1 MEHKSFFSGDRFI
14 LLTALAALISGAI
27 GWFYFPLIFRIADI
41 VAEIFMNLLK
51 LISLPIIFLSIV
63 STISNMKSFEE
74 MRILGKKVLKYTIS
88 TTLIAAGIGLALFK
102 LINPVTLAS
111 GLTRG
116 LVAPSHTQSY
126 MAFLLKIIPSNLI
139 EAFGDNAN
147 VMSIVFIAF
156 LLSYAVLSLAPEEK
170 GVLQKLFSSLF
181 GAVLK
186 ITNLIIYVMP
196 IGVWAFITLFM
207 REMLGNYYTG
217 QNGVVGLQ
225 SIALY
230 TATIILANIVQG
242 TVVLPALLR
251 LKGIKPMV
259 ALRAMYKALV
269 VAFFSKSSNATL
281 PLTIK
286 CAEQNAGVSKRVA
299 RFTLPM
305 CAVINMNGCAAF
317 ILITVLYVS
326 MSHGVTFSYL
336 DMIAWI
342 FIATLAAVGNAGVPM
357 GCYFLTSAFLVGM
370 NVPLHLMGV
379 ILPIYTIID
388 MIETALNVWS
398 DSVIAIVVD
407 KELKE

>member
-1 MEHKSFFSGDRFI
+1 MEQKSFFSGDRFI
-14 LLTALAALISGAI
+14 LLTALAAFISGVI
-27 GWFYFPLIFRIADI
+27 GWFYFPPIFHIADI

-63 STISNMKSFEE
+63 STLSNMKSFEE

-88 TTLIAAGIGLALFK
+88 TTLVAASVGLILFRI
-102 LINPVTLAS
+102 INPVTLAGS
-111 GLTRG
+111 LTRG
-116 LVAPSHTQSY
+116 LSAPSHTQSY
-126 MAFLLKIIPSNLI
+126 LSFLLKIIPSNLI

-147 VMSIVFIAF
+147 VMSVVFIAF
-156 LLSYAVLSLAPEEK
+156 LLSYAVLSLAPAEK

-207 REMLGNYYTG
+207 REMLSNYYTG
-217 QNGVVGLQ
+217 QNGVIGLQ

-230 TATIILANIVQG
+230 TATVVLANILQG
-242 TVVLPALLR
+242 TVVLPMLLR
-251 LKGIKPMV
+251 FKKIKPMF
-259 ALRAMYKALV
+259 AARAMYKALV

-286 CAEQNAGVSKRVA
+286 CAETNAGVSQRVA

-317 ILITVLYVS
+317 ILITVMYVS

-379 ILPIYTIID
+379 ILPIYTMID

-398 DSVIAIVVD
+398 DSVIAMVVD
-407 KELKE
+407 KELKD